1 MPDRHQLPPGRYLEC
16 RTGSAVDPAPFPR
29 MPAMR
34 VALSLALLTV
44 LGTLPACHSDTPIAG
59 AVAAEAPP
67 PTEEI
72 AWRHGDVED
81 AFADARQSGKPV
93 LLYWG
98 AVWCPPCNK
107 LKATLF
113 RDPAFIALTRQY
125 VPVYLDG
132 DQEGAQALGEQFGV
146 RGYPTLIVLDPQRHE
161 ITRLAGGNDSA
172 ELTRALTLAAKRR
185 TAVADVLRVAVVSP
199 QRVSEDDWR
208 VLGDYGWE
216 VDASRLSGQRDPA
229 TLLQQLAKA
238 APDPAL
244 QRRFGLLALGA
255 AADGNNKQAPSAE
268 TRDRARALLT
278 SVLAAPAEVRANREL
293 LGYQGP
299 ALVARAAATPEQ
311 AQQLGAQ
318 LLAALEHADAG
329 QDGAADARLSSMV
342 TELALFKQQHA
353 GAAVPGALQEKAH
366 ERVAAADAAAKTAH
380 ERQATI
386 SSAVYVLREV
396 GDDRAA
402 EKLLL
407 AELDRSQTPYY
418 YMPELAELAEARGDK
433 PAALEWLRKAYAGA
447 QGPATRVQWGVL
459 YVEGLLR
466 LSPDDAATI
475 ESATDSVIAELDAQ
489 PAGYH
494 QRTRQRFE
502 RLAGALKT
510 WSNQRHGQATLARLQ
525 ARMQATCSNAA
536 PSADATRAC
545 KAWLT

>member
-1 MPDRHQLPPGRYLEC
+1 MLTMRAALPFTL
-16 RTGSAVDPAPFPR
+16 
-29 MPAMR
+29 
-34 VALSLALLTV
+34 LALCAALA
-44 LGTLPACHSDTPIAG
+44 ACQQAPSASP
-59 AVAAEAPP
+59 VASAQAAPVA
-67 PTEEI
+67 EEI

-81 AFADARQSGKPV
+81 AFADAQQSGKPV

-132 DQEGAQALGEQFGV
+132 DSEGAQALGEQFGV

-172 ELTRALTLAAKRR
+172 ELTRALRLAVNRR

-216 VDASRLSGQRDPA
+216 VDANRLAGQRDPVA
-229 TLLQQLAKA
+229 LLRQLAA
-238 APDPAL
+238 SAPDPAL

-255 AADGNNKQAPSAE
+255 GSSGKDAPAPNAAERAA
-268 TRDRARALLT
+268 TRTLLT
-278 SVLAAPAEVRANREL
+278 TVLAAPAEVRANRDL

-299 ALVARAAATPEQ
+299 ALVARAAATPKQ
-311 AQQLGAQ
+311 AQQLGTQ
-318 LLAALEHADAG
+318 LLAALERADAS
-329 QDGAADARLSSMV
+329 QDNAADARLSSV
-342 TELALFKQQHA
+342 ITELALFKQQHP
-353 GAAVPGALQEKAH
+353 GTAVPPTLQEKAH
-366 ERVAAADAAAKTAH
+366 ERVAAADAAATTAH

-386 SSAVYVLREV
+386 SSAVYVLREA
-396 GDDRAA
+396 GDDAAA
-402 EKLLL
+402 EALLR

-433 PAALEWLRKAYAGA
+433 AAAVDWLRRAYEGA

-459 YVEGLLR
+459 YVEGLVR
-466 LSPDDAATI
+466 LTPGDGKAIEQAT
-475 ESATDSVIAELDAQ
+475 AQVIAELDAQ

-502 RLAGALKT
+502 RLGTTLQAWGRAHHGAE
-510 WSNQRHGQATLARLQ
+510 TLGRLQ
-525 ARMQATCSNAA
+525 ARMGESCAKAA
-536 PSADATRAC
+536 PGADAGAAC
-545 KAWLT
+545 NRWLKG

>member
-1 MPDRHQLPPGRYLEC
+1 
-16 RTGSAVDPAPFPR
+16 
-29 MPAMR
+29 MR
-34 VALSLALLTV
+34 VTLSMLLLASALSACS
-44 LGTLPACHSDTPIAG
+44 PASAPVPTAQ
-59 AVAAEAPP
+59 AAATAPASA
-67 PTEEI
+67 I
-72 AWRHGDVED
+72 AWRQGDVDD
-81 AFADARQSGKPV
+81 AFNEAAESGKPV

-132 DQEGAQALGEQFGV
+132 DSEGAQALGEQFGV

-172 ELTRALTLAAKRR
+172 ELTRALRLAVNRR

-208 VLGDYGWE
+208 VLGDYGCE
-216 VDASRLSGQRDPA
+216 VDANRLAGQRDPVA
-229 TLLQQLAKA
+229 LLRQLAA
-238 APDPAL
+238 SAPDPAL

-255 AADGNNKQAPSAE
+255 GSSGKDAPAPTAAERAA
-268 TRDRARALLT
+268 TRTLLT
-278 SVLAAPAEVRANREL
+278 TVLAAPAEVRANRDL

-311 AQQLGAQ
+311 AQQLGTP
-318 LLAALEHADAG
+318 LLAALERADAS
-329 QDGAADARLSSMV
+329 QDNAADARLSSV
-342 TELALFKQQHA
+342 ITELALFKQQHP
-353 GAAVPGALQEKAH
+353 GTAVPPALQEKAH
-366 ERVAAADAAAKTAH
+366 ERVAAADAAATTAH

-386 SSAVYVLREV
+386 SSAVHVLREA
-396 GDDRAA
+396 GDDAAA
-402 EKLLL
+402 EALLR

-433 PAALEWLRKAYAGA
+433 ATAVDWLRRAYEGA

-459 YVEGLLR
+459 YVEGLVR
-466 LSPDDAATI
+466 LTPGNGKAIEQAT
-475 ESATDSVIAELDAQ
+475 AQVIAELDAQ

-502 RLAGALKT
+502 RLGTTLQAWGRAHHGAE
-510 WSNQRHGQATLARLQ
+510 TLGRLQ
-525 ARMQATCSNAA
+525 ARMGESCAKAA
-536 PSADATRAC
+536 PGADAGAAC
-545 KAWLT
+545 NRWLKG

>member
-1 MPDRHQLPPGRYLEC
+1 MRAALPFTL
-16 RTGSAVDPAPFPR
+16 
-29 MPAMR
+29 
-34 VALSLALLTV
+34 LALCGALA
-44 LGTLPACHSDTPIAG
+44 ACQQAPSANP
-59 AVAAEAPP
+59 VATAQAAPVA
-67 PTEEI
+67 EEI

-172 ELTRALTLAAKRR
+172 ELTRALTLAAGRR

-199 QRVSEDDWR
+199 ERVSQDDWR

-229 TLLQQLAKA
+229 ALLQQLATA

-244 QRRFGLLALGA
+244 QRRFGLLALA
-255 AADGNNKQAPSAE
+255 AATTATPSTPPTAE
-268 TRDRARALLT
+268 QRARANALLGA
-278 SVLAAPAEVRANREL
+278 VLALPADVRANRDL

-299 ALVARAAATPEQ
+299 ALVALAAATP
-311 AQQLGAQ
+311 AQREPLGAH
-318 LLAALEHADAG
+318 LLAALERADAT
-329 QDGAADARLSSMV
+329 QDNAADARLSSV
-342 TELALFKQQHA
+342 LTELALFKQQHPHS
-353 GAAVPGALQEKAH
+353 AVPATLREKAQA
-366 ERVAAADAAAKTAH
+366 RVAAADAAATTPH

-386 SSAVYVLREV
+386 SSAVYVLREA
-396 GDDRAA
+396 GDDAAA
-402 EKLLL
+402 ETLLL

-418 YMPELAELAEARGDK
+418 YMPELAELAEVRGDK
-433 PAALEWLRKAYAGA
+433 DAALEWLRKAYEGA

-459 YVEGLLR
+459 YVEGLVRLR
-466 LSPDDAATI
+466 PEDGKAIEQAT
-475 ESATDSVIAELDAQ
+475 AQVIAELDAQ

-502 RLAGALKT
+502 RLAGTLQT
-510 WSNQRHGQATLARLQ
+510 WSRAHQGSDALGRLQ
-525 ARMQATCSNAA
+525 ARMGERCAKAA
-536 PSADATRAC
+536 PGADAGAAC
-545 KAWLT
+545 NRWLKS